1 MHTSSYGKLAL
12 IIGPSGAGKSAVL
25 TELKQKHAEYHFPR
39 SATTRARRDGEG
51 DQLYHFVSDAEFDRL
66 LSDNQFLEWAVVH
79 GGARYGTLISEI
91 IPFIQQGKT
100 VVREVDV
107 QGFGSIAAHQ
117 LFRGTEAPYKLVSI
131 FILPES
137 RAQLIE
143 RIRTRA
149 PISEEEL
156 ERRIASMDHELAYAQ
171 QCDVEV
177 VNVQGKLA
185 ETVAA
190 VEAAL

>member
-1 MHTSSYGKLAL
+1 MHTPSHGKLAL

-51 DQLYHFVSDAEFDRL
+51 DQLYHFVSDEEFDRL